1 MDKIEKMNVLLPL
14 NKDELI
20 YLIIKDNLIPDETIL
35 EFVNSRNKKV
45 KEINIPFE
53 AFWEKYAYKKWDKPW
68 TKKKWDK
75 LTDAERTDAM
85 NALDI
90 YLKERDP
97 RYIAMP
103 QTWINQKRRIAIL
116 EAEADKQKHT
126 QQKQQ
131 QIQKQNSF
139 NPLAYELKWGL
150 YN

>member
-1 MDKIEKMNVLLPL
+1 MTYEEKISILSGL
-14 NKDELI
+14 NKEELI
-20 YLIIKDNLIPDETIL
+20 FMILDGWYIPDEVIL
-35 EFVNSRNKKV
+35 KCKK

-53 AFWEKYAYKKWDKPW
+53 AFWEKYAYKKWDKLW

-75 LTDAERTDAM
+75 LSDFERTDAM

-103 QTWINQKRRIAIL
+103 QTWINQKRWIAIL
-116 EAEADKQKHT
+116 EAEADKQKNI
-126 QQKQQ
+126 QQKQKQ
-131 QIQKQNSF
+131 QQKQNSF
-139 NPLAYELKWGL
+139 DPLSYELKWGL

>member
-1 MDKIEKMNVLLPL
+1 MMTNEERISILARL

-20 YLIIKDNLIPDETIL
+20 YMIIEGWYIPDDVIL
-35 EFVNSRNKKV
+35 KHKKW
-45 KEINIPFE
+45 EINIPFE
-53 AFWEKYAYKKWDKPW
+53 TFWEKYAYKKWDKLW

-75 LTDAERTDAM
+75 LSDSERTNAM

-103 QTWINQKRRIAIL
+103 QTWINQKRWIAIL
-116 EAEADKQKHT
+116 EAEADKQKNIQT
-126 QQKQQ
+126 KQKQQ
-131 QIQKQNSF
+131 QKQKSF
-139 NPLAYELKWGL
+139 DPLSYELKGGL

>member
-1 MDKIEKMNVLLPL
+1 MTNEEKVSILARL
-14 NKDELI
+14 NKEELI
-20 YLIIKDNLIPDETIL
+20 VMIVEGWYIPDDVIL
-35 EFVNSRNKKV
+35 KHKKWW
-45 KEINIPFE
+45 EINIPFE
-53 AFWEKYAYKKWDKPW
+53 AFWEKYAYKKWDKLW

-75 LTDAERTDAM
+75 LSDSERESAM